1 MPKIIYVLVALALA
15 LSACEETGKHK
26 DDAVLAEVHGS
37 KLYLSRA
44 SKYVTPDATPQD
56 SLTQLRAYVDQ
67 WVKEMVLLHEAERW
81 IPSDIEVDDLVQDY
95 RNSLIVSNFEKGYVE
110 TQLDTIIS
118 GQELQDY
125 YGRNREQYQLEQ
137 TIVRCRFVKMS
148 RKTDSIP
155 QFRGWWDGKEPE
167 DSTQVAEFS
176 DRWAEIYLLED
187 STWYRVDE
195 IEQLMP
201 PGTLQSQN
209 IRPGTSLRFTDDEFE
224 YYLSVSESVKSR
236 EIAPLSYIRDQ
247 AVRFIMHKRKLQMLE
262 EMKSSLYEQDLTE
275 GYIKIYVE

>member
-1 MPKIIYVLVALALA
+1 MPRAVYVLILFILAFY
-15 LSACEETGKHK
+15 ACEEIGMSG
-26 DDAVLAEVHGS
+26 DDTVLAEAHGR
-37 KLYLSRA
+37 KLYLSKA
-44 SKYVTPDATPQD
+44 SKYITPNASPSD

-67 WVKEMVLLHEAERW
+67 WVREMVLLHEAERTL
-81 IPSDIEVDDLVQDY
+81 PSDIAVDELVQDY
-95 RNSLIVSNFEKGYVE
+95 RNSLIVSNFEKGFIE
-110 TQLDTIIS
+110 AQLDTVITDE
-118 GQELQDY
+118 ELQVY
-125 YGRNREQYQLEQ
+125 YQRNREQYQLEQ
-137 TIVRCRFVKMS
+137 TIVRCRFVKLP
-148 RKTDSIP
+148 RTTDSIP
-155 QFRGWWDGKEPE
+155 QFRGWWDGKETE
-167 DSTQVAEFS
+167 DSARVAGFS

-247 AVRFIMHKRKLQMLE
+247 AVRFIMHKRKLEMLE
-262 EMKSSLYEQDLTE
+262 EMKASLYEQGLT
-275 GYIKIYVE
+275 GGNIKIYVE